1 MHLRGAGSAWD
12 EVDLHK
18 LDYAVEQCLAPSDTK
33 RSNVLEDSLQEAS
46 VFWSLFLLVVSSICR
61 P

>member
-18 LDYAVEQCLAPSDTK
+18 LDYAVEQCLAPSDAK
-33 RSNVLEDSLQEAS
+33 RSNELEDSLQQAR
-46 VFWSLFLLVVSSICR
+46 VRGRLFFL
-61 P
+61 